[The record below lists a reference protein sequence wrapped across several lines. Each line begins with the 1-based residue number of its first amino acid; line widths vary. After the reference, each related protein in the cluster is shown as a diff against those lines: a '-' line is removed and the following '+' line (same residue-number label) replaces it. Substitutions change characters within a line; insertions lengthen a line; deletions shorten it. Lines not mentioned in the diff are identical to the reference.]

1 MTPDNRSDNSLLY
14 PEEGKTMLTIRKPG
28 KADLVVNMF
37 TEIGEQHSVTEVCEV
52 SGIKNYNSLKAMLSY
67 IRKAPVNN
75 IDVRIKEE
83 QCIRVN

>member
-1 MTPDNRSDNSLLY
+1 
-14 PEEGKTMLTIRKPG
+14 MLTIRNPS

-37 TEIGEQHSVTEVCEV
+37 PEIGDKHSVEEVCTI

-83 QCIRVN
+83 QCVRVN

>member
-1 MTPDNRSDNSLLY
+1 
-14 PEEGKTMLTIRKPG
+14 MLTIRKPS

-37 TEIGEQHSVTEVCEV
+37 PDVGNTHPVTAVCAT

-75 IDVRIKEE
+75 IDVRIAQDICTRIK
-83 QCIRVN
+83 

>member
-1 MTPDNRSDNSLLY
+1 
-14 PEEGKTMLTIRKPG
+14 MLTIRKPG

-37 TEIGEQHSVTEVCEV
+37 PEIGDQHSVSDVCDI

-75 IDVRIKEE
+75 IDIRIKDER
-83 QCIRVN
+83 CVRVN